1 MGVYPGAAEYVD
13 DLGNGLIRRWSNA
26 ADEGKIGHCLAS
38 VFRAKPDDPLNQAM
52 INRTAILFSPGFP
65 LMGANDFAVVED
77 TSRPARPIVACT
89 CYWNQRW
96 SYGGIA
102 FGLGRP
108 EYVATLPE
116 YRNRG
121 LIRMLFEMIHARSA
135 DRGDLVQAITGI
147 RYYYRQFGYEYA
159 LDLGGARRIYV
170 AAIPAQKQSVSGV
183 YRLRRATEDDASHML
198 ALYNQR
204 CSSSLVW
211 SEVTEEKWR
220 YYVAAWDL
228 PVVRQQDPAECGL
241 ERHQYMIVD
250 CDGQVCG
257 CVSVAP
263 AAQRADASHRWTV
276 NLCARQFAGSHA
288 QLTACIC
295 RTGCRTAVY
304 QTG

>member
-1 MGVYPGAAEYVD
+1 MRPTKESSGTVLRLFSA
-13 DLGNGLIRRWSNA
+13 R
-26 ADEGKIGHCLAS
+26 
-38 VFRAKPDDPLNQAM
+38 KPDDPLNQAM

-135 DRGDLVQAITGI
+135 DRGDSVQAITGI

-159 LDLGGARRIYV
+159 LAWEAHAEFMWRRFL
-170 AAIPAQKQSVSGV
+170 PRSRV
-183 YRLRRATEDDASHML
+183 YRESIACAEPPRMTHRTCW
-198 ALYNQR
+198 R
-204 CSSSLVW
+204 CTTSAAA
-211 SEVTEEKWR
+211 
-220 YYVAAWDL
+220 AAWCG
-228 PVVRQQDPAECGL
+228 VR
-241 ERHQYMIVD
+241 
-250 CDGQVCG
+250 
-257 CVSVAP
+257 
-263 AAQRADASHRWTV
+263 
-276 NLCARQFAGSHA
+276 
-288 QLTACIC
+288 
-295 RTGCRTAVY
+295 
-304 QTG
+304 